1 MPMVHIYSAA
11 GIHFHAYK
19 FIPQVARYKSNGSQ
33 SISSYAPWSSV
44 LIAFIPLPKGDISV
58 GESSSDSKD
67 DPLVKMLSIVKVSS
81 SPPKLDRIIIYI
93 YYNIISFLKLI
104 RYQNTK

>member
-1 MPMVHIYSAA
+1 MPMLHIYNAA

-19 FIPQVARYKSNGSQ
+19 FIPQIARFKVNDQ
-33 SISSYAPWSSV
+33 SISSYAPWSSEA
-44 LIAFIPLPKGDISV
+44 IAFIPLPSGDISV

-81 SPPKLDRIIIYI
+81 SPPEVDGTIIHGQC
-93 YYNIISFLKLI
+93 NIKSFLKI
-104 RYQNTK
+104 

>member
-1 MPMVHIYSAA
+1 MPMIHIYSAA

-19 FIPQVARYKSNGSQ
+19 FIPQVAKFRFNGSQ

-44 LIAFIPLPKGDISV
+44 AIAFIPLPNGDISV

-67 DPLVKMLSIVKVSS
+67 DPLVKMLSIDNVSS
-81 SPPKLDRIIIYI
+81 SLPKLEGTIIHM
-93 YYNIISFLKLI
+93 
-104 RYQNTK
+104 